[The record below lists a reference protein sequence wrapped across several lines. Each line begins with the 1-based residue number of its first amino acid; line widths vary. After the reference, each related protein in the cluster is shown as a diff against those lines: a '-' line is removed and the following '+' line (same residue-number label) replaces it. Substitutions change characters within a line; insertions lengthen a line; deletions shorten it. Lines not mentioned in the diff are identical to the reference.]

1 MSKYTD
7 MSNELLKLIGGK
19 DNVASVTHCATRLRI
34 RLHDED
40 NVPVEE
46 IKKLPGVLG
55 LQKNVGEIQVI
66 IGPAVDD
73 AYQELMKLG
82 GFETKTPKKTAPAQ
96 KREKGF
102 KAVLNTLFSA
112 MTGSGRTQL
121 TPAVYKPSLVL
132 RSKEIEQN
140 HLCLSFPGVSA
151 LSEDRFTMNLLCNI
165 LGGGMSSRL
174 FQSIREQ
181 SGLCYSIYTFTTPHQ
196 DTGLMSIYTG
206 LGEETERR
214 ALERILQELH
224 QFCEDGP
231 AQDEISRTREQAKTT
246 LLMGLES
253 TGTRMMTIGR
263 SELIRGEVSK
273 IEDVLAGYD
282 SVTRDDIL
290 ELARRIFDPAQASL
304 AVVGNPGAEDEYRE
318 LLSKHL

>member
-1 MSKYTD
+1 M
-7 MSNELLKLIGGK
+7 
-19 DNVASVTHCATRLRI
+19 
-34 RLHDED
+34 
-40 NVPVEE
+40 
-46 IKKLPGVLG
+46 
-55 LQKNVGEIQVI
+55 
-66 IGPAVDD
+66 
-73 AYQELMKLG
+73 
-82 GFETKTPKKTAPAQ
+82 
-96 KREKGF
+96 
-102 KAVLNTLFSA
+102 
-112 MTGSGRTQL
+112 
-121 TPAVYKPSLVL
+121 
-132 RSKEIEQN
+132 
-140 HLCLSFPGVSA
+140 CLSFPGVSA
-151 LSEDRFTMNLLCNI
+151 LSKDRFTMNLLCNI

-231 AQDEISRTREQAKTT
+231 AKDEISRTREQAKTT
-246 LLMGLES
+246 LLMGLEN